1 MSDVSPAILRMRE
14 KWRYTGETRPLFAI
28 EPGPGQE
35 SVWDYPRPPRIA
47 LDPRRV
53 QVSSG
58 GVVIADSQNSIR
70 VLETA
75 SPPVF
80 YIPMSDVRREFLGPS
95 PTSTLCEWKGR
106 AAYWSVKVNGRTI
119 DDAAWGY
126 PEPFEGFESMS
137 NYVSFYPAKL
147 ECLVDGERVE
157 PQPGGFYGG
166 WVTSEIVGPIKGEP
180 GTGSW

>member
-1 MSDVSPAILRMRE
+1 MSDISPAILRLRD
-14 KWRYTGETRPLFAI
+14 KWRYTGETRPPFAV

-47 LDPRRV
+47 LDPRRIL
-53 QVSSG
+53 VSSG
-58 GVVIADSQNSIR
+58 GTVVADSRNSIR

-80 YIPMSDVRREFLGPS
+80 YIPMRDVRREFLEAS

-106 AAYWSVKVNGRTI
+106 AAYWSVSAGGRRI
-119 DDAAWGY
+119 DDAAWSY
-126 PEPFEGFESMS
+126 PEPFEGFESMAD
-137 NYVSFYPAKL
+137 YVSFYPAKL
-147 ECLVDGERVE
+147 KCLVHTERVE
-157 PQPGGFYGG
+157 PQPGEFYGG
-166 WVTSEIVGPIKGEP
+166 WVTSEIVGPFKGEP

>member
-1 MSDVSPAILRMRE
+1 MRSISPAIISMRE
-14 KWRYTGETRPLFAI
+14 QWRYTGETRPPFVI
-28 EPGPGQE
+28 EPGPDQE
-35 SVWDYPRPPRIA
+35 SVWDYPRPPRIH

-53 QVSSG
+53 QVSSA
-58 GVVIADSQNSIR
+58 GVTIADSRNTIR

-80 YIPMSDVRREFLGPS
+80 YLPMSDVRMEFLALS

-106 AAYWSVKVNGRTI
+106 AAYWSVNVGGRTI
-119 DDAAWGY
+119 PDAAWGY
-126 PEPFEGFESMS
+126 PEPFGGFESMA
-137 NYVSFYPAKL
+137 NYVSFYPGKL
-147 ECLVDGERVE
+147 ECHVDTERVG

-166 WVTSEIVGPIKGEP
+166 WVTNEIVGPFKGEP